1 MSLIESFVHNR
12 KGKTWVPLDVLDMG
26 QFRMAIYQG
35 DITEFDIVIKYRQK
49 IGENWSLIRTPK
61 HIHWTVDVLTKMFA
75 DGVQTR
81 EFIDFLIKMWEE
93 TIPITEDAKGLN

>member
-35 DITEFDIVIKYRQK
+35 DITEFDIVIKSS
-49 IGENWSLIRTPK
+49 ENRRKLVTHSHPQAHTL
-61 HIHWTVDVLTKMFA
+61 DC
-75 DGVQTR
+75 
-81 EFIDFLIKMWEE
+81 
-93 TIPITEDAKGLN
+93 